1 MSQQQL
7 IEQLAE
13 RTKTT
18 KAEAK
23 RSLETL
29 TAILSE
35 ALQNGE
41 RIQLP
46 GLGTFDI
53 QESAP
58 RMGRNPRTGEP
69 LQMAAK
75 KKNRFKAGS
84 ELSGKVIKK

>member
-1 MSQQQL
+1 MIKQQL
-7 IEQLAE
+7 IERLAE
-13 RTKTT
+13 RTQTT

-23 RSLETL
+23 RNLEAL

-53 QESAP
+53 QESAA
-58 RMGRNPRTGEP
+58 RTRRNPRTAEP
-69 LQMAAK
+69 LQIAAK
-75 KKNRFKAGS
+75 KKIRFKAGS
-84 ELSGKVIKK
+84 ELSGKVSK